1 MTTMRDVAVRCG
13 VSVKTV
19 SRVFNEDPYVSAETR
34 ERVLRTMGELDYVP
48 NMLARTF
55 RSGRDTAIAIAV
67 PDLSDPFFATL
78 THAVEQV
85 AHQRGVAVV
94 IASMG
99 YEPVDERPAMEAL
112 LHRMVVGAIS
122 TPISDD
128 QSYLTRWQHKTPI
141 VFVDRTPTGIV
152 ADSIVSDDHGG
163 SVAATQHLL
172 DHGHT
177 SLAFVGDSLNIQ
189 TTRRRLEAYRSVLL
203 GAGMPTSADS
213 VVLGGTS
220 SAEMARSF
228 VAFLQESDEPT
239 AIFSSNARCTIGL
252 IPVLQSIGRTDIA
265 LVGFGDFPLSG
276 SVRPPISF
284 IEQDPVRLGR
294 TAALRLFQRL
304 DTPNRR
310 LKRQVMLDVELVPCG
325 SGEQPPRRRSR
336 SPRPR
341 SAKLGRTAVD
351 LAPA

>member
-1 MTTMRDVAVRCG
+1 MTTMRDVALRCG

-19 SRVFNEDPYVSAETR
+19 SRVFNDDPYVSSETR
-34 ERVLRTMGELDYVP
+34 ERVLRAMRESNYVP
-48 NMLARTF
+48 NLLARTF

-99 YEPVDERPAMEAL
+99 YEPDDERPAMEAL
-112 LHRMVVGAIS
+112 LHRMVVGAIA
-122 TPISDD
+122 TPISTD
-128 QSYLTRWQHKTPI
+128 QSYLKRWQHKTPI

-163 SVAATQHLL
+163 GVAATQHLL

-177 SLAFVGDSLNIQ
+177 SLAFVGDTLNVQ
-189 TTRRRLEAYRSVLL
+189 TTRRRLEAYQSVLL
-203 GAGMPTSADS
+203 DAGMPESADS

-220 SAEMARSF
+220 GPEMARSF
-228 VAFLQESDEPT
+228 VTFLREHEEPT

-252 IPVLQSIGRTDIA
+252 IPVLQSIGRTDMA

-294 TAALRLFQRL
+294 TAATRLFQRL

-310 LKRQVMLDVELVPCG
+310 LKRQVMLDVALVPCG
-325 SGEQPPRRRSR
+325 SGEQPPPRRSR
-336 SPRPR
+336 RTRLGR
-341 SAKLGRTAVD
+341 SAVD
-351 LAPA
+351 FEMA

>member
-1 MTTMRDVAVRCG
+1 MRDVALRCG
-13 VSVKTV
+13 VSIKTV
-19 SRVFNEDPYVSAETR
+19 SRVYNGDPYVSAETR
-34 ERVLRTMGELDYVP
+34 ERVLRVMHESNYVP
-48 NMLARTF
+48 NLLARTF

-85 AHQRGVAVV
+85 ARQRGVAVV

-99 YEPVDERPAMEAL
+99 YEPDDEQPAMEAL
-112 LHRMVVGAIS
+112 LHRMVVGAIV
-122 TPISDD
+122 TPISGD
-128 QSYLTRWQHKTPI
+128 QSYLKRWQQKTPI

-163 SVAATQHLL
+163 GVAATQHLL
-172 DHGHT
+172 DHGHR
-177 SLAFVGDSLNIQ
+177 SLAFVGDTLNVQ
-189 TTRRRLEAYRSVLL
+189 TTRRRLEAYQSVLL
-203 GAGMPTSADS
+203 GAGLPESANS

-220 SAEMARSF
+220 SSEMAHSF
-228 VAFLQESDEPT
+228 VAFLKESDEPT
-239 AIFSSNARCTIGL
+239 AIFASNARCTVGL
-252 IPVLQSIGRTDIA
+252 IPVLQDLDRTGMA

-310 LKRQVMLDVELVPCG
+310 LKRQVMLNVELIPCG
-325 SGEQPPRRRSR
+325 SGEQPPRRR
-336 SPRPR
+336 PRKARP
-341 SAKLGRTAVD
+341 GRAAVD
-351 LAPA
+351 LEPA

>member
-1 MTTMRDVAVRCG
+1 MTTMRDVAQRCG
-13 VSVKTV
+13 VSIKTV
-19 SRVFNEDPYVSAETR
+19 SRVFNDDPHVSTETR
-34 ERVLRTMGELDYVP
+34 ERVLRVMRELNYVP
-48 NMLARTF
+48 NLLARTF

-78 THAVEQV
+78 THAIEQV

-99 YEPVDERPAMEAL
+99 YEPEDERPAMEAL
-112 LHRMVVGAIS
+112 LHRMVVGAIA

-128 QSYLTRWQHKTPI
+128 QSYLKRWQHKTPI

-163 SVAATQHLL
+163 GVAATQHLL

-177 SLAFVGDSLNIQ
+177 SLAFVGDNLNVQ

-203 GAGMPTSADS
+203 GAGMPDSANS
-213 VVLGGTS
+213 VVLAGTS
-220 SAEMARSF
+220 SSEMAHAF
-228 VAFLQESDEPT
+228 VAFLRESEEPT

-252 IPVLQSIGRTDIA
+252 IPVLQALERTDMA
-265 LVGFGDFPLSG
+265 LVGFGDFPLSD

-294 TAALRLFQRL
+294 AAALRLFQRL
-304 DTPNRR
+304 DTPHRR
-310 LKRQVMLDVELVPCG
+310 LRRQVMLPVELVPSG
-325 SGEQPPRRRSR
+325 SGELPPPRRSR
-336 SPRPR
+336 KAEASSPRW
-341 SAKLGRTAVD
+341 AV
-351 LAPA
+351 A